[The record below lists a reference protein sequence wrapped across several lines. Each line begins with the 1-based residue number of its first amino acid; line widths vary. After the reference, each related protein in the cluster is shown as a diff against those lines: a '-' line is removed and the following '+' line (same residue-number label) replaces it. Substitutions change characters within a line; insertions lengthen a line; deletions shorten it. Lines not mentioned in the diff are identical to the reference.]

1 MSSSLE
7 KKNQNLNSKE
17 IDNLTLNKIAEKGR
31 ECMNNLPEMN
41 FQKIKNPI
49 LKKIK
54 GKIKKNNFNDS

>member
-1 MSSSLE
+1 
-7 KKNQNLNSKE
+7 
-17 IDNLTLNKIAEKGR
+17 
-31 ECMNNLPEMN
+31 MNNLPEMN

>member
-7 KKNQNLNSKE
+7 KKNQNLNSIE

-31 ECMNNLPEMN
+31 ECMNNLQEMN